1 MPITECKRS
10 LTMYVPQE
18 SSKRGLGRADSES
31 TRIGVSGVQ
40 EGSLGS
46 SGRALGE
53 TSLYNNDQHVS
64 LDLCQTPKHEWQQ
77 GYVQC

>member
-1 MPITECKRS
+1 MEGTLIPITKCKRS

-18 SSKRGLGRADSES
+18 SSKRGVGRADSES

-40 EGSLGS
+40 EGSIGS
-46 SGRALGE
+46 SGRAFGK

-64 LDLCQTPKHEWQQ
+64 LDLCQNPKYERQ
-77 GYVQC
+77 